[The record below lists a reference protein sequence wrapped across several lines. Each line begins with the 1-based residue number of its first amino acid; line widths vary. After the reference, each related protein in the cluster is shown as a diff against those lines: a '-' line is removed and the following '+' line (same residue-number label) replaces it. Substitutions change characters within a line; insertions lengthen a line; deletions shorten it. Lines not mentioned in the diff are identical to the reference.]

1 MTVDT
6 RLLSAILAGV
16 AVFFGLLAL
25 FPGAASGPESSVRDA
40 IRAAVG
46 RRRAEAASQLEQARL
61 NLSPRTYLALQVVAP
76 LLLGMLGLLVSLP
89 LAVVGVVAGLLL
101 PRFYVRYL
109 VAGEARAADDDAPR
123 VLRAMVNR
131 AAAGGTYPDLFA
143 AATEAARHRWVKAD
157 FEELLGRYFARE
169 PAVDALTEIRR
180 RQAGRNLRLV
190 FDALIVLAATHQPT
204 SAAADVLTSLGEAAR
219 ANQSIARQAVAESRG
234 LRMQAAILAIVIP
247 GLFVSLVIVNPE
259 LGEPVTSTA
268 LGQYVLLP
276 LAVILEIAGIVLSW
290 RVTRLEA

>member
-1 MTVDT
+1 MDT
-6 RLLSAILAGV
+6 RLLSAILTGV
-16 AVFFGLLAL
+16 AVFFGLMAL
-25 FPGAASGPESSVRDA
+25 FPGAASGPETSAREA
-40 IRAAVG
+40 IRAAFE
-46 RRRAEAASQLEQARL
+46 RRRAVAAALLAQARL
-61 NLSPRTYLALQVVAP
+61 DLSPRNYLALQVAAP
-76 LLLGMLGLLVSLP
+76 ALLGLAGWLVSLP
-89 LAVVGVVAGLLL
+89 LAAVGLAAGLLA
-101 PRFYVRYL
+101 PRLYVRQL
-109 VAGEARAADDDAPR
+109 MSVEARAADEDAPR

-157 FEELLGRYFARE
+157 FEELLGRYYARE
-169 PAVDALTEIRR
+169 AAADALTEIRR

-204 SAAADVLTSLGEAAR
+204 SAAAEVLTSLGEAAR
-219 ANQSIARQAVAESRG
+219 SNQSIARQAVAESRG

-247 GLFVSLVIVNPE
+247 ALFLYLVAVNPE
-259 LGEPVTSTA
+259 LVAPVTSTA

-276 LAVILEIAGIVLSW
+276 VAVLLEIAGIVLSW

>member
-1 MTVDT
+1 MDT
-6 RLLSAILAGV
+6 RFVSAILAGV

-25 FPGAASGPESSVRDA
+25 FPGVAEGPETSLRDA
-40 IRAAVG
+40 IRGAVE
-46 RRRAEAASQLEQARL
+46 RRRADAAALLSQARL
-61 NLSPRTYLALQVVAP
+61 ELSPRTYLALQVAAP
-76 LLLGMLGLLVSLP
+76 LVLALAGWLVSIP
-89 LAVVGVVAGLLL
+89 LAAGGLAAGLLL
-101 PRFYVRYL
+101 PQVYLRYL
-109 VAGEARAADDDAPR
+109 VSIEARAADEDAPR

-143 AATEAARHRWVKAD
+143 AATEAARHRWVRAD

-169 PAVDALTEIRR
+169 PAVEALSEIRR

-204 SAAADVLTSLGEAAR
+204 SAAAEVLTSLGEAAR
-219 ANQSIARQAVAESRG
+219 SNQSIARQAVAESRG

-247 GLFVSLVIVNPE
+247 ALFLYLVAVNPE
-259 LGEPVTSTA
+259 LVAPVTSTA
-268 LGQYVLLP
+268 LGQLVLLP

-290 RVTRLEA
+290 RVTRLEG

>member
-1 MTVDT
+1 MDT
-6 RLLSAILAGV
+6 PLLSAILAGI

-25 FPGAASGPESSVRDA
+25 FPGAAEAPERSLRDA
-40 IRAAVG
+40 IRTTFE
-46 RRRAEAASQLEQARL
+46 RRRTGAAALLAQARL
-61 NLSPRTYLALQVVAP
+61 DLSPRTYLALQVAAP
-76 LLLGMLGLLVSLP
+76 MILSLAGWIVSLP
-89 LAVVGVVAGLLL
+89 LAAVGLAAGLLL
-101 PRFYVRYL
+101 PQVYLRYL
-109 VAGEARAADDDAPR
+109 VSVEARAADEDAPR

-169 PAVDALTEIRR
+169 PAVEALSEIRR

-190 FDALIVLAATHQPT
+190 FDALIVLVATHQPT
-204 SAAADVLTSLGEAAR
+204 SAAAEVLTSLGEAAR
-219 ANQSIARQAVAESRG
+219 TNQSIARQAVAESRG
-234 LRMQAAILAIVIP
+234 LRIQAAILAIVIP
-247 GLFVSLVIVNPE
+247 GLFVYLVVVNPE
-259 LGEPVTSTA
+259 LVAPVTSTA
-268 LGQYVLLP
+268 LGQLVLLP

>member
-1 MTVDT
+1 MDT

-25 FPGAASGPESSVRDA
+25 FPGVAEGPERSVRDVL
-40 IRAAVG
+40 RATFE
-46 RRRAEAASQLEQARL
+46 RRRAGAAALLAQARL
-61 NLSPRTYLALQVVAP
+61 DLSPRTYLALQVAAP
-76 LLLGMLGLLVSLP
+76 LVLALAGWFVSLP
-89 LAVVGVVAGLLL
+89 LAAVGLVAGLLL
-101 PRFYVRYL
+101 PQLYIRYL
-109 VAGEARAADDDAPR
+109 VSVEARAADEDAPR

-131 AAAGGTYPDLFA
+131 AAAGGTYPDLFG

-169 PAVDALTEIRR
+169 PAVEALSEIRR

-204 SAAADVLTSLGEAAR
+204 SAAAEVLTSLGEAAR

-234 LRMQAAILAIVIP
+234 LRLQAAILAIVIP
-247 GLFVSLVIVNPE
+247 GLFLYLVAVNPE
-259 LGEPVTSTA
+259 LVAPVTSTA
-268 LGQYVLLP
+268 LGQLVLLP
-276 LAVILEIAGIVLSW
+276 AAVLLEIAGIVLSW